1 MMHTRNTVICS
12 FWVSR
17 SRVFI
22 PAVARTLDDTMIE
35 TQTARISN
43 RHRSPT
49 KGISQKPTMARRE
62 ADGPTAVS
70 RSEETDSVM
79 IKLIRGD

>member
-22 PAVARTLDDTMIE
+22 PAVARTIDDTMIE
-35 TQTARISN
+35 TQTRISN
-43 RHRSPT
+43 FKSSPT
-49 KGISQKPTMARRE
+49 KGISPKPTMARRE